1 MDTVKNYYRLAKP
14 GIVYGNLMH
23 AIAAAVFAWALT
35 RPSSV
40 WPVVWMAVGLTL
52 ILASACVTNCITDR
66 RIDARM
72 DRTKKRPLP
81 LSKISV
87 QNAIAYAVVLF
98 VLGSIILLALTNMM
112 VWVCAVI
119 GHVTYTA
126 LYGYVKRHS
135 WTGTMVGTI
144 PGAMPI
150 FVGYASLSPQLSGTA
165 WLLWFTVLLWQ
176 LPHFYALALY
186 RRDDYAKS
194 GLPIMSVVK
203 PRAMV
208 IRHIVVTAMMYCAV
222 MIVAVAEIPLPKL
235 VTGIMA
241 VAALC
246 WLGVI
251 VFADRRRGD
260 GWARKVFGYS
270 LYMPIA
276 MIVSSIVAVAVA

>member
-1 MDTVKNYYRLAKP
+1 MDTLKNYYWLAKP

-23 AIAAAVFAWALT
+23 ALAAACFAWALT
-35 RPSSV
+35 RPGAM
-40 WPVVWMAVGLTL
+40 WPVLWMAAGLAL
-52 ILASACVTNCITDR
+52 ILASACVTNCISDR
-66 RIDARM
+66 FIDARM
-72 DRTKKRPLP
+72 SRTKHRPLP
-81 LSKISV
+81 LAKISV
-87 QNAIAYAVVLF
+87 QHAAIYAIVLF
-98 VLGSIILLALTNMM
+98 VAGSVILLTLTNMV

-119 GHVTYTA
+119 GHVTYTV

-150 FVGYASLSPQLSGTA
+150 FVGYASIAPQLSSTA
-165 WLLWFTVLLWQ
+165 WLLWLTVLLWQ

-203 PRAMV
+203 PRSVV
-208 IRHIVVTAMMYCAV
+208 IRHIVVTAIMYCAV
-222 MIVAVAEIPLPKL
+222 TMIAVVEIPLPKL

-246 WLGVI
+246 WLAMI
-251 VFADRRRGD
+251 MFTNHRRGD
-260 GWARKVFGYS
+260 AWARTVFGYS

-276 MIVSSIVAVAVA
+276 MIISAIVSVAVA